1 MGLFYD
7 FIMRKLIMPIQ
18 FIFSD
23 TSLTLSS
30 RKKLKL
36 FIEKTFKQKGR
47 NLTSLVII
55 FCTDEY
61 LLDINRRFL
70 QHDYYTDIITFNLS
84 GNPKTIEGE
93 IYISVDRINE
103 NASSNGVSKKE
114 ELHRVIF
121 HGVLH
126 LCGYKD
132 KLREEK
138 AKMTSAE
145 NRHLKMYFG

>member
-1 MGLFYD
+1 MS
-7 FIMRKLIMPIQ
+7 IQ
-18 FIFSD
+18 FIFTDNSI
-23 TSLTLSS
+23 TLSN

-36 FIEKTFKQKGR
+36 FLEKTFKQKGR
-47 NLTSLVII
+47 KLTSLAII

-70 QHDYYTDIITFNLS
+70 QHDYYTDIITFNLAGS
-84 GNPKTIEGE
+84 TNTIEGE
-93 IYISVDRINE
+93 IYISVDRIDE
-103 NASSNGVSKKE
+103 NASSNRVSKKE

-145 NRHLKMYFG
+145 NRHLKMYSG

>member
-1 MGLFYD
+1 
-7 FIMRKLIMPIQ
+7 MRIQ
-18 FIFSD
+18 FIFTD
-23 TSLTLSS
+23 TSITLSNK
-30 RKKLKL
+30 KKLKL

-47 NLTSLVII
+47 KLTSLAII

-132 KLREEK
+132 KLQDEK

>member
-1 MGLFYD
+1 
-7 FIMRKLIMPIQ
+7 MPIQ
-18 FIFSD
+18 FIFTD
-23 TSLTLSS
+23 TSITLTN
-30 RKKLKL
+30 RGKLKQ
-36 FIEKTFKQKGR
+36 FIEKIFKHKGR
-47 NLTSLVII
+47 KLTSLAII

-84 GNPKTIEGE
+84 GNVKIIEGE
-93 IYISVDRINE
+93 IYISVERIKE
-103 NASSNGVSKKE
+103 NALSNRVSRKE

-132 KLREEK
+132 KKPEEK
-138 AKMTSAE
+138 AKMTIAE
-145 NRHLKMYFG
+145 NRHLKLYFA